1 MYSVICDVDNLDKG
15 AQNSWRQLAK
25 LMKRFVNLA
34 TYLEVVRW
42 DKEQAKLIYMVYS
55 SGEEENKPR
64 LVEELIS
71 YTMQLDKRRGERFND
86 IVPNWIELL

>member
-1 MYSVICDVDNLDKG
+1 
-15 AQNSWRQLAK
+15 
-25 LMKRFVNLA
+25 
-34 TYLEVVRW
+34 
-42 DKEQAKLIYMVYS
+42 MVYS